1 MDSAYE
7 VDIDGLLRTV
17 RSTDHLIVR
26 FSTLAERLF
35 LDFRTR
41 GLVGPGVFV
50 LPPAESIQDRMASIA
65 EVRPNFPRPARLN
78 VMAWPLRVG
87 GLERLCFVEVARQR
101 LAAMDAFEQV
111 RDLERAFR
119 DLERA
124 ERLEVRRAIMGDG
137 YRTLWPAVPY
147 GGEL

>member
-65 EVRPNFPRPARLN
+65 EPAIGSSISIWEGIIYL
-78 VMAWPLRVG
+78 
-87 GLERLCFVEVARQR
+87 
-101 LAAMDAFEQV
+101 
-111 RDLERAFR
+111 
-119 DLERA
+119 
-124 ERLEVRRAIMGDG
+124 I
-137 YRTLWPAVPY
+137 T
-147 GGEL
+147 